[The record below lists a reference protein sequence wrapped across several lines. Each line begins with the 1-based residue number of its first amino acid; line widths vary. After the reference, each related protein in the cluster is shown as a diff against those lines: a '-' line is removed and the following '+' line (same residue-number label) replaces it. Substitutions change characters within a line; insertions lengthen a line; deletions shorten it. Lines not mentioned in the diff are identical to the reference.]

1 VDRIGWPEIFD
12 NILDQMF
19 FPKLEKSEEILQTR
33 KTDPKSEKIDVIFLG
48 PNLKSAV
55 TYIQV
60 LIYYSTFVQTN
71 VSQLQSFRDYFFL
84 VFCCEYCFFF
94 WL

>member
-71 VSQLQSFRDYFFL
+71 VSQLQSFRDQFIYKR
-84 VFCCEYCFFF
+84 
-94 WL
+94 